1 MDPPRRQQ
9 SSSAPWK
16 SSWPLPEFL
25 EILLEINRP
34 MQIRLSRNFHANMQ
48 VLAEMWVESR
58 GSARGCRV
66 AASLQPAAGEENFA
80 QYRQIPSKI
89 NAFCHASPGFQ
100 PWRRIDTEIFG
111 LQPTYQ
117 SVRRPRMGCA
127 DFLSRV
133 VAEISRNISGKKVVV
148 ARKAFPERRRCTRG
162 NSGKGQATPE
172 PCGFPN

>member
-1 MDPPRRQQ
+1 MGGKSRIGARMSCSCLSPARR
-9 SSSAPWK
+9 
-16 SSWPLPEFL
+16 
-25 EILLEINRP
+25 R
-34 MQIRLSRNFHANMQ
+34 
-48 VLAEMWVESR
+48 R
-58 GSARGCRV
+58 GK
-66 AASLQPAAGEENFA
+66 FA
-80 QYRQIPSKI
+80 QYRPIPSKI

-100 PWRRIDTEIFG
+100 PWRRIDTETFG

-162 NSGKGQATPE
+162 NSGKGQAVGYLTLSVTRP
-172 PCGFPN
+172 PPNAPRLTRGMRVDRPSAGERAGGSRARTRAGTALVGEVSKCW